1 MKFAMLGKKK
11 DLLRRELRQLLND
24 IPVAER
30 KRKSAG
36 IVRRLCAKSFFK
48 KARTIMSY
56 VALPTEVQTRT
67 LIRQALRAGKTVYV
81 PCVNVRTRTMRVCP
95 IRNYD
100 EDLRPGAYG
109 IPEPVKRPVR
119 RHEIAVFDLI
129 VVPGLGFDRRG
140 GRLGRGAGYYD
151 RFLKSQKG
159 AFKVGL
165 SFREQVVRKIPMTR
179 QDASVDCVM
188 TD

>member
-1 MKFAMLGKKK
+1 MLGKKK
-11 DLLRRELRQLLND
+11 NLLRRELRRVLND
-24 IPVAER
+24 IPVSER

-36 IVRRLCAKSFFK
+36 IVRRLCAKTFFK
-48 KARTIMSY
+48 KARTVMSY

-67 LIRQALRAGKTVYV
+67 LIRQALRAGKAVYV
-81 PCVNVRTRTMRVCP
+81 PCVNVRTGTLRVYP

-109 IPEPVKRPVR
+109 ILEPVR
-119 RHEIAVFDLI
+119 RPAGRHETVVFDLI

-151 RFLKSQKG
+151 RFLKNQKG
-159 AFKVGL
+159 ACKVGL
-165 SFREQVVRKIPMTR
+165 SFREQLVRKIPMTR
-179 QDASVDCVM
+179 HDASVDCVM